1 MADAV
6 RSSRKGS
13 STFECVSRSVEET
26 QRLGEALGRL
36 LAPGDVVGLCGELG
50 SGKTT
55 FIQGLAKGLGIDA
68 GAVRSPTFILMRE
81 YPAPVPLIHV
91 DGYRLEGAPS
101 AVWLDVEWLFDPKKV
116 TVIEWADR
124 IADSLPEAYLELRFS
139 HKTTN
144 QRAIGAIPHG
154 SRAAQIVEQLGKSH
168 EHPGD

>member
-13 STFECVSRSVEET
+13 GIFEFVSRSVEET
-26 QRLGEALGRL
+26 QQFGEHLGRL
-36 LAPGDVVGLCGELG
+36 LAPGDVVGLLGELG

-55 FIQGLAKGLGIDA
+55 FIQGLAKGLGIDPDT
-68 GAVRSPTFILMRE
+68 VRSPTFILLRE
-81 YPAPVPLIHV
+81 YPAPVPLIHI

-101 AVWLDVEWLFDPKKV
+101 AVWLDVEWLFDPKKI

-124 IADSLPEAYLELRFS
+124 IADSLPEEHLELRFA

-144 QRAIGAIPHG
+144 QRAISVGAHG
-154 SRAAQIVEQLGKSH
+154 SRATQIAEQLGKAH

>member
-13 STFECVSRSVEET
+13 STFEVVTKSVEET
-26 QRLGEALGRL
+26 QQLGEQLGRL
-36 LAPGDVVGLCGELG
+36 LRPGDVVGLCGELG

-55 FIQGLAKGLGIDA
+55 FIQGLAKGLGIEA

-81 YPAPVPLIHV
+81 YPGPVGLIHV

-101 AVWLDVEWLFDPKKV
+101 AVWLDVEWVFDPKKV

-154 SRAAQIVEQLGKSH
+154 SRATQIVEQLSK
-168 EHPGD
+168 GDADPRD

>member
-13 STFECVSRSVEET
+13 STFEVVTKSVEET
-26 QRLGEALGRL
+26 QQLGEQLGRL
-36 LAPGDVVGLCGELG
+36 LRPGDVVGLCGELG

-55 FIQGLAKGLGIDA
+55 FIQGLAKGLGIDP

-81 YPAPVPLIHV
+81 YPAPVPLIHL

-101 AVWLDVEWLFDPKKV
+101 AVWLDVEWVFDPKKV

-144 QRAIGAIPHG
+144 QRGISVIAHG
-154 SRAAQIVEQLGKSH
+154 SRPEQLSKELAGKTQLSR
-168 EHPGD
+168 